1 MVAPIHQETAMASST
16 PQQHDSLHDP
26 LPGDA
31 DTGAIERIAAFS
43 DGDAGGNPAGV
54 WIGAALPPAAE
65 MQRLA
70 HAVGYSETV
79 FAARQREGWRVRY
92 FSPESEVPFCGH
104 ATIALGAALA
114 AREGDGVYPLA
125 LNAAAIT
132 VEGRRD
138 GDRTAAALQSPP
150 TWSRP
155 ADPAFVAAALA
166 LFGYAPA
173 DLDPRIPPALAH
185 AGADHLVLA
194 LASRALLAAMR
205 YDLDAGRRL
214 MVAHGLATIVLAF
227 AEDARRFHTRN
238 PFASGGVYED
248 PATGA
253 GTAALAG
260 YLRDLGWP
268 HGGAIDVVQGEDM
281 GMRSRL
287 HAEIG
292 AQPGGSIRVSGT
304 ARPLGRQEGD
314 EGKPPRV

>member
-1 MVAPIHQETAMASST
+1 MTTVTTNDI
-16 PQQHDSLHDP
+16 L
-26 LPGDA
+26 
-31 DTGAIERIAAFS
+31 RIAAFS

-54 WIGAALPPAAE
+54 WIGAALPPADA

-70 HAVGYSETV
+70 HAVGYSETA
-79 FAARQREGWRVRY
+79 FAARQGEGWRVRY
-92 FSPESEVPFCGH
+92 FSPASEVPFCGH

-114 AREGDGVYPLA
+114 RREGDGVFA
-125 LNAAAIT
+125 LSLNGAAIT

-138 GDRTAAALQSPP
+138 GARVAAALQSPP

-155 ADPAFVAAALA
+155 AATDLVADALA
-166 LFGYAPA
+166 LFGYHDA

-185 AGADHLVLA
+185 AGANHLVLA
-194 LASRALLAAMR
+194 LASRDLLGAMR
-205 YDLDAGRRL
+205 YDLEAGRAL
-214 MVAHGLATIVLAF
+214 MQRHGLTTIVLAW
-227 AEDARRFHTRN
+227 AEHARKFHTRN

-281 GMRSRL
+281 GMRSLL

-292 AQPGGSIRVSGT
+292 AEAGGSIRVSGT
-304 ARPLGRQEGD
+304 ARTLSEDKGL
-314 EGKPPRV
+314 